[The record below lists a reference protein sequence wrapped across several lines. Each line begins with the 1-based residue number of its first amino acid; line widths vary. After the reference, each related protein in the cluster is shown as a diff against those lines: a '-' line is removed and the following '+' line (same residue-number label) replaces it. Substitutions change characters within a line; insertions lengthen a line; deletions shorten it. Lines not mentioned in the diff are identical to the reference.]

1 LQLEVTWAWETATAV
16 VATHVVVI
24 LAEETS
30 AQEAIAL
37 RDSTAI
43 HVKDVE
49 DWAAL
54 TERES

>member
-1 LQLEVTWAWETATAV
+1 VDVTWAWETATAV